1 MKSVPGLDDVR
12 DRLPVSWSTMP
23 GTLTTGVHLKLTDLK
38 LNTR

>member
-12 DRLPVSWSTMP
+12 GRLLVSWFTMP
-23 GTLTTGVHLKLTDLK
+23 GALTTGGHLKLTDLK